1 MGWEYSVNTPIGINV
16 KKKCICLFFKKTVSG
31 DTRYSH
37 SKTTIFLIIL
47 TEKLLEYYM
56 YAEKE
61 TEKVGS
67 QIKDKVKHVGVY
79 ILSNTKPKEIC
90 S

>member
-1 MGWEYSVNTPIGINV
+1 MGWVYSVNIPTSINA
-16 KKKCICLFFKKTVSG
+16 KKKYTCLFFKKTLFVSG

-37 SKTTIFLIIL
+37 SKTIIFLIVL

-61 TEKVGS
+61 T
-67 QIKDKVKHVGVY
+67 
-79 ILSNTKPKEIC
+79 
-90 S
+90 